1 MKRKTILF
9 QKKQSHLWPKI
20 DEVLDN
26 LTKNYESLLRKFLF
40 YKKSCVCILIVVF
53 GLIVILYQI
62 LPNET
67 APKEDRNLIGV
78 FVPPIPGKDI
88 NTLEEKI
95 KSVESI
101 VKAMPESRHELIFM
115 GDFGGYIILPL
126 KPQALRDRS
135 AQEIVDS
142 ISPFVMKIPSMDAYP
157 WSLDSGLPG
166 VRTTGGD
173 GNLSLVIS
181 TTESYP
187 KLFKAVEKVRKS
199 LDQENLFQNIRHNL
213 KLDTASYRIDMDA
226 NAMARLNLTN
236 GQVAKAIEIF
246 FSGDQSL
253 TFSKDG
259 ILYKLTVTGKKSSWD
274 LNELYVVNKF
284 GKRISLGA
292 VAKIVPTSGPDKL
305 YHYNQMRS
313 VKLHADL
320 PKGGSFDESM
330 QKFFNKVSEELPQT
344 YKKTWTN
351 AAKAHMESGKTMKVL
366 FFLAIIFIFAI
377 LAVQFENFIDPFVIL
392 LTVPLGCFGA
402 LFFVWAF
409 NGSLNIYT
417 QVGLITLVGLIT
429 KHGILIVEFA
439 NQLREKMSL
448 AEAIIKASLLRLRPI
463 LMTTAVMVFGSIPLM
478 LSYDAGYEARR
489 AIGIGLVGGLTFG
502 TLFTLFVLPT
512 ILYMIKSFTEKRNLS
527 WGFVQK
533 KDLK

>member
-1 MKRKTILF
+1 MCGSFCVCLR
-9 QKKQSHLWPKI
+9 
-20 DEVLDN
+20 N
-26 LTKNYESLLRKFLF
+26 LRSGRKFLF

-213 KLDTASYRIDMDA
+213 KLDTL
-226 NAMARLNLTN
+226 LNFL
-236 GQVAKAIEIF
+236 
-246 FSGDQSL
+246 
-253 TFSKDG
+253 
-259 ILYKLTVTGKKSSWD
+259 
-274 LNELYVVNKF
+274 
-284 GKRISLGA
+284 ISC
-292 VAKIVPTSGPDKL
+292 S
-305 YHYNQMRS
+305 RS
-313 VKLHADL
+313 
-320 PKGGSFDESM
+320 
-330 QKFFNKVSEELPQT
+330 
-344 YKKTWTN
+344 
-351 AAKAHMESGKTMKVL
+351 
-366 FFLAIIFIFAI
+366 II
-377 LAVQFENFIDPFVIL
+377 NFR
-392 LTVPLGCFGA
+392 T
-402 LFFVWAF
+402 
-409 NGSLNIYT
+409 
-417 QVGLITLVGLIT
+417 TL
-429 KHGILIVEFA
+429 
-439 NQLREKMSL
+439 
-448 AEAIIKASLLRLRPI
+448 
-463 LMTTAVMVFGSIPLM
+463 
-478 LSYDAGYEARR
+478 
-489 AIGIGLVGGLTFG
+489 
-502 TLFTLFVLPT
+502 
-512 ILYMIKSFTEKRNLS
+512 
-527 WGFVQK
+527 
-533 KDLK
+533 